1 MKLSVTASALAG
13 VLKKNQFVDAL
24 LAVQSVIDTK
34 DRLAIGGFLC
44 YNTLEGKSL

>member
-24 LAVQSVIDTK
+24 LAVQK
-34 DRLAIGGFLC
+34 R
-44 YNTLEGKSL
+44 N